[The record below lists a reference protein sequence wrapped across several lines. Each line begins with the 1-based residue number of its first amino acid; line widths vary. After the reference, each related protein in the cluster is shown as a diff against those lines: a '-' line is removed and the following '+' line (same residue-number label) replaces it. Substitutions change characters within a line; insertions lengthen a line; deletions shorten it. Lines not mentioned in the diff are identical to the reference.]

1 MNDDL
6 VFDDNVVEQLKAS
19 TPIAWALFNG
29 FVTENQKP
37 LEFVKHKFLIDIM
50 ADVDPDIVWMKSA
63 QVGLSVAS
71 ILKTFWVCKHMGMN
85 VIYVL
90 PTNNVVKDFVIPK
103 VDSLVSSNPAIAS
116 IVSNDSVSLKKVGD
130 RFIYYRGA
138 FSEREAISISA
149 DLLVIDELDR
159 CYEPGT
165 EILTKEGWVKIE
177 DVTLDTEVATK
188 RPKQGNVVFKKPTRL
203 IAKPSGGEL
212 LRFKGSQL
220 NVAVT
225 PDHMMYA
232 RVNGDTKFRFHQA
245 DTLIDKKFVF
255 TNKFSTFKAKS
266 KWHDTVRLKSMQI
279 HRKQPGSSKLPAKQ
293 IYMKAKEYDAKAFYE
308 FIGWYIS
315 EGNIVRPKNKMG
327 KRRPNGVINISQKPS
342 HQVKQIEDCIRKLGY
357 EPKTYVSSIT
367 GVSSIQFTDMF
378 LAYHLNKLG
387 YSKDKYI
394 PTNWLWKASLECC
407 EILLNSLVAGD
418 GDERNVYTTSS
429 KRLADDVQVLAQR
442 TGRTASIYTV
452 KPDGYDMV
460 YKVGIKTCTFRRF
473 NKYKNSNAASTITR
487 EKYDGMVYCVD
498 VPPYH
503 TVFVRGKEYGEK
515 LPIWSG
521 NCTDFRVLQTYDSRL
536 QASDWGWRWRFSN
549 PSIPG
554 AGVHGLYENSTQHHW
569 FVKCHH
575 CGHRSFMN
583 YDIDPYYESHY
594 VNEEQKIYAC
604 GKCHNDIGLDRG
616 DGEWVA
622 KYRDRNRKGYWIS
635 QLMAPWVDADYIIE
649 KKYENSPEFFHNFV
663 LGLPYQSADMMLDRQ
678 TILNAQAPRL
688 LEYTDMVMGTDVG
701 LKKHYVIGNS
711 NGVMAYGD
719 AMDWETL
726 EAIFLAKNCRYWV
739 IDANP
744 DQTIPRKLI
753 KKYPGKV
760 FINFYIQDKKNIGM
774 IRWLDGA
781 NRGVVH
787 SDRTKIID
795 HIVSEIQNKDI
806 KFRCEDLDEFI
817 YHATNTY
824 RVTET
829 KDNGMSKSSWKVK
842 EGKPDHLF
850 HALIYWRIALSK
862 TMTGSGMVITPNA
875 PSTPKKGFITNQYT
889 NKMMGFHIDLGKIA
903 KDSDKD
909 KKKGWFYR

>member
-159 CYEPGT
+159 C
-165 EILTKEGWVKIE
+165 
-177 DVTLDTEVATK
+177 
-188 RPKQGNVVFKKPTRL
+188 
-203 IAKPSGGEL
+203 
-212 LRFKGSQL
+212 
-220 NVAVT
+220 
-225 PDHMMYA
+225 
-232 RVNGDTKFRFHQA
+232 
-245 DTLIDKKFVF
+245 
-255 TNKFSTFKAKS
+255 
-266 KWHDTVRLKSMQI
+266 
-279 HRKQPGSSKLPAKQ
+279 
-293 IYMKAKEYDAKAFYE
+293 
-308 FIGWYIS
+308 
-315 EGNIVRPKNKMG
+315 
-327 KRRPNGVINISQKPS
+327 
-342 HQVKQIEDCIRKLGY
+342 
-357 EPKTYVSSIT
+357 
-367 GVSSIQFTDMF
+367 
-378 LAYHLNKLG
+378 
-387 YSKDKYI
+387 
-394 PTNWLWKASLECC
+394 
-407 EILLNSLVAGD
+407 
-418 GDERNVYTTSS
+418 
-429 KRLADDVQVLAQR
+429 
-442 TGRTASIYTV
+442 
-452 KPDGYDMV
+452 
-460 YKVGIKTCTFRRF
+460 
-473 NKYKNSNAASTITR
+473 
-487 EKYDGMVYCVD
+487 
-498 VPPYH
+498 
-503 TVFVRGKEYGEK
+503 
-515 LPIWSG
+515 
-521 NCTDFRVLQTYDSRL
+521 TDFRVLQTYDSRL

-604 GKCHNDIGLDRG
+604 GKCHKDIGLDRG

-829 KDNGMSKSSWKVK
+829 KDNGMSKVK